1 MLGGAAT
8 VVLSPAT
15 VVLSPATVVLQP
27 RGGAE
32 PSNGGA
38 ATTRWCC
45 NHTVVLQ
52 PHGGAEPSNGGAEPS
67 LPCLSTLFNTGNQQV
82 CVGLARTINKYIY
95 IYTIHDHIF
104 AHLTMPQHTNQH
116 RESAG
121 MCWVGQNH
129 ICLHHTLPYM
139 WQSPCPKY

>member
-27 RGGAE
+27 HGGAE

-45 NHTVVLQ
+45 NHTVVLSPATVVLSPAYHASAHYSTQ
-52 PHGGAEPSNGGAEPS
+52 GISRYVLGWPEP
-67 LPCLSTLFNTGNQQV
+67 
-82 CVGLARTINKYIY
+82 
-95 IYTIHDHIF
+95 
-104 AHLTMPQHTNQH
+104 
-116 RESAG
+116 
-121 MCWVGQNH
+121 
-129 ICLHHTLPYM
+129 
-139 WQSPCPKY
+139 